1 MKSLFLKPKSCPT
14 VILTWVDEYFIPLT
28 DHLSFIPLLSMK
40 GLTVHGESGVLSVIA
55 PGLHH
60 MSSWQHFVPRN
71 LCFLEVPGPLGASG
85 ALGCFSDGLPTP
97 IVLTYLPNLCLINS
111 SPGYRAFLLL
121 GVNWWE
127 KDVIFC
133 VKNTVIVIEI
143 CGKSKSCVFVVNPL
157 ILPFSFLRLEMNT

>member
-1 MKSLFLKPKSCPT
+1 MSISFLW
-14 VILTWVDEYFIPLT
+14 LTISHSF
-28 DHLSFIPLLSMK
+28 LSYPWRVWPCMGRAVFSVSPLLAC
-40 GLTVHGESGVLSVIA
+40 II
-55 PGLHH
+55 
-60 MSSWQHFVPRN
+60 MSSGHHFVPRN
-71 LCFLEVPGPLGASG
+71 LCFLEVRGRLGTSG
-85 ALGCFSDGLPTP
+85 ALGCFSDGLHTP

-111 SPGYRAFLLL
+111 SPGYRSFLLL

-133 VKNTVIVIEI
+133 VKNTVIIIEI